1 MGEHRSISFTRI
13 PLRYSSNSRS
23 GQWLLSKKR
32 YFDFPG
38 VPRRDRGS
46 SSPDLGEEMGERRGQ
61 LSNGLGPNKRLLSQE
76 ITAGDLYPPSL
87 HSRKGSGTSHG
98 DRGETNFHCTVC
110 ANLMG
115 LPC

>member
-1 MGEHRSISFTRI
+1 MGEHHSMSFTRI

-23 GQWLLSKKR
+23 GQCLLSKNR
-32 YFDFPG
+32 YFNFPD
-38 VPRRDRGS
+38 VPRRDRRS

-61 LSNGLGPNKRLLSQE
+61 LSNGLGPKKRLPSQE
-76 ITAGDLYPPSL
+76 ITAGNLYPPSL

-110 ANLMG
+110 TNLMG
-115 LPC
+115 LMC